1 MTSKRTPILALAALA
16 LVIAALGTGPARA
29 SGQSAFEQECG
40 DCHSAKAGRNKK
52 GPSLA
57 GVVGRRPGS
66 LADFDKY
73 SDAMKAMSAPWS
85 PDRIAAYIRN
95 PRAVVR
101 GGTMKYDGLSDEA
114 LLGEIVSYVSGLK

>member
-1 MTSKRTPILALAALA
+1 MMCKSRSLVALAALT
-16 LVIAALGTGPARA
+16 LVVGAYTVAPAHA

-57 GVVGRRPGS
+57 GVVGRKPGS
-66 LADFDKY
+66 VADFDKY
-73 SDAMKAMSAPWS
+73 SDTMKSLSTPWS

-95 PRAVVR
+95 PRAVVK

-114 LLGEIVSYVSGLK
+114 MVSEIVGYVSGLR